1 MRNDLPSDSA
11 SNFSSRVR
19 ETLMTYLGKQGDPL
33 DRGIT
38 LRDLIDSGF
47 ATWAGGKIGNG
58 SIPLKPGQVITDSA
72 AAPDLTPPP
81 TPTNFIATAG
91 ITTFLAQHDTPTYTQ
106 GGGHLRTRLYGK
118 IRSAGDPAP
127 VFADATEIAQFT
139 GAIYAHSTNPAT
151 TWHLWAKWE
160 TKAGVLSAS
169 PAGGTNGVVVTT
181 GQDVSKLL
189 DALTGKIT
197 AGQLYSD
204 LGSRIDLIDGP
215 STLAGSVA
223 ARIASEA
230 SARTTAIDTAVGNL
244 QDQIDAFVAASG
256 GDVGALLAAI
266 NTEQGSRIQGD
277 TALAN
282 QNTLLLAISGANTAA
297 IGVESLTRASSDS
310 ALSQTVTTLVARTG
324 TNTAAIL
331 NESEVRSQ
339 ADAASAYQIA
349 GLKTS
354 VDESVAG
361 LTVERE
367 VRATSD
373 SAISTQLTAL
383 SASVGDSRG
392 AILAEQNVRAAAD
405 QVQVSATTGLSA
417 IVAATSAALTTEAF
431 ARATADTA
439 TVQTTTSLLATVGSA
454 NASIGQEQAVRIS
467 AQSALAS
474 QLTTLGSSMGAS
486 IAALKEETDARTTQ
500 DTATT
505 SQITTLQAS
514 VGTNTAAIQ
523 TEATVRASETGSLF
537 AKYGVKVD
545 LAGHVSGYGLM
556 STANN
561 SVPESEFGVRA
572 DSFFVAPP
580 SVSSSTAPSS
590 NLYSGYAWID
600 TSVVPNV
607 TKYWNG
613 SAWVTTP
620 PRLPFIVQ
628 TTATTINGV
637 SVPAGVYIDTAFIR
651 DGTIT
656 NAKIGNATIDKAKI
670 ASVDAATITAGFL
683 SANRIDAESITADKI
698 DTRGLTIKD
707 AVGNVIFGS
716 GTLLAA
722 SYITPSAGWLN
733 SNVSLG
739 GLGQN
744 TFRVYSAGNSAS
756 AYHAAVGLYKNGT
769 LVYGK
774 SRSYMMARIRRS
786 DGVVTFNQTYD
797 VFGST
802 TNADTLAADLNAT
815 GSDSVVVVYT
825 FDEPQVNRT
834 SALYTAMYRCG
845 ASKGVFGKSTFRY
858 RSAYIL
864 IGVAG
869 CGEGNGFEAYKGD
882 TDNDT
887 EAWCDVGFVLVN
899 GVPVISG
906 VASKTVIDAANVST
920 YIAGAAIGN
929 AQIGNRIQST
939 NFNGAIDEFGAVTNV
954 GSAGWAIDKTGVA
967 VFNNV
972 RVRGDVEAT
981 SLNAATG
988 TFSGTLNSVNGVFT
1002 GTLQGAT
1009 GTFTGELLAGTL
1021 DLSKLVGT
1029 TLTYTSPG
1037 TYYATVPAGS
1047 TKMRV
1052 QVIGAGGGGASSG
1065 QSYDEGSAHGP
1076 GGGGGGVSI
1085 ATYDVVAGNTY
1096 SVAVGAGGAG
1106 GAGRSANGNG
1116 TSGSPGGNSQ
1126 IVGPGVNLVAYGG
1139 GGATAPNYRGIGAAV
1154 GAGGSGVT
1162 ANGYA
1167 GQLYTTEARNVV
1179 DPKTGQL
1186 LGTENYPVGGGKGGN
1201 TGLNIAIGGAGGP
1214 GYYYVSPP
1222 GNGGVPGAGGG
1233 GSGIGFNNG
1242 GAYAGGSGANGR
1254 VVVEFYNPNGV
1265 VVRSEWVTLIAALQR
1280 QNIQTV

>member
-11 SNFSSRVR
+11 SNFSARVR

-47 ATWAGGKIGNG
+47 ATWAGGKIGGG

-118 IRSAGDPAP
+118 IRNAGDPAP

-230 SARTTAIDTAVGNL
+230 SARTTAINTAVGNL

-405 QVQVSATTGLSA
+405 QVQVSATSGLSA

-590 NLYSGYAWID
+590 NLYSGYAWVD

-613 SAWVTTP
+613 STWVTTP

-656 NAKIGNATIDKAKI
+656 NAKIGDAAIDNAKIANLDAAKITTGFLSADRIQTGTLDAKI
-670 ASVDAATITAGFL
+670 ASIDAAVIGTGTINVA
-683 SANRIDAESITADKI
+683 RIGDASI
-698 DTRGLTIKD
+698 
-707 AVGNVIFGS
+707 
-716 GTLLAA
+716 
-722 SYITPSAGWLN
+722 
-733 SNVSLG
+733 
-739 GLGQN
+739 
-744 TFRVYSAGNSAS
+744 NSA
-756 AYHAAVGLYKNGT
+756 K
-769 LVYGK
+769 
-774 SRSYMMARIRRS
+774 I
-786 DGVVTFNQTYD
+786 
-797 VFGST
+797 
-802 TNADTLAADLNAT
+802 ADTLQSNN
-815 GSDSVVVVYT
+815 
-825 FDEPQVNRT
+825 F
-834 SALYTAMYRCG
+834 
-845 ASKGVFGKSTFRY
+845 
-858 RSAYIL
+858 
-864 IGVAG
+864 VA
-869 CGEGNGFEAYKGD
+869 
-882 TDNDT
+882 
-887 EAWCDVGFVLVN
+887 
-899 GVPVISG
+899 
-906 VASKTVIDAANVST
+906 
-920 YIAGAAIGN
+920 
-929 AQIGNRIQST
+929 
-939 NFNGAIDEFGAVTNV
+939 
-954 GSAGWAIDKTGVA
+954 GSAGWQINKSGSAFFNDLTMRGVLNGGAFTGYAWPANNGTGVHLGPNGLLA
-967 VFNNV
+967 GNFNT
-972 RVRGDVEAT
+972 GKWVEI
-981 SLNAATG
+981 NANGNLSAPGFNITNG
-988 TFSGTLNSVNGVFT
+988 VATFSG
-1002 GTLQGAT
+1002 
-1009 GTFTGELLAGTL
+1009 
-1021 DLSKLVGT
+1021 
-1029 TLTYTSPG
+1029 
-1037 TYYATVPAGS
+1037 
-1047 TKMRV
+1047 
-1052 QVIGAGGGGASSG
+1052 
-1065 QSYDEGSAHGP
+1065 
-1076 GGGGGGVSI
+1076 
-1085 ATYDVVAGNTY
+1085 VVAGNVTVTSGQVTGLLIKTLMVPASYSGIRYTISNGNVGIAPSSPWSVNGNPRRLFLLWYGTFPAPETVAHKIAFSFYVTATNNRGSSAGDLDVRAYVFNSVDWGTQTASGEEIGVANNASPFSQSVGISGGTANTY
-1096 SVAVGAGGAG
+1096 STEKTVAVFVTGYQ
-1106 GAGRSANGNG
+1106 SDNTVGN
-1116 TSGSPGGNSQ
+1116 
-1126 IVGPGVNLVAYGG
+1126 YGG
-1139 GGATAPNYRGIGAAV
+1139 LFWGAR
-1154 GAGGSGVT
+1154 
-1162 ANGYA
+1162 
-1167 GQLYTTEARNVV
+1167 
-1179 DPKTGQL
+1179 
-1186 LGTENYPVGGGKGGN
+1186 
-1201 TGLNIAIGGAGGP
+1201 
-1214 GYYYVSPP
+1214 
-1222 GNGGVPGAGGG
+1222 
-1233 GSGIGFNNG
+1233 
-1242 GAYAGGSGANGR
+1242 
-1254 VVVEFYNPNGV
+1254 
-1265 VVRSEWVTLIAALQR
+1265 
-1280 QNIQTV
+1280 

>member
-11 SNFSSRVR
+11 SNFSARVR

-47 ATWAGGKIGNG
+47 ATWAGGKIGGG

-72 AAPDLTPPP
+72 AALDLTPPP

-118 IRSAGDPAP
+118 IRNAGDPAP

-230 SARTTAIDTAVGNL
+230 SARTTAINTAVGNL

-405 QVQVSATTGLSA
+405 QVQVSATSGLSA

-613 SAWVTTP
+613 STWVTTP

-656 NAKIGNATIDKAKI
+656 NAKIGDATIDKAKI

-683 SANRIDAESITADKI
+683 DVARIEAGSIDVTKI
-698 DTRGLTIKD
+698 DTRNLTIRD
-707 AVGNVIFGS
+707 NNNNIILSSGSPLSTANRLVNASMVSGVSPVIAHVNTAAGHSGALAHIYNANGAPFGYGAAQLS
-716 GTLLAA
+716 LAGPV
-722 SYITPSAGWLN
+722 T
-733 SNVSLG
+733 
-739 GLGQN
+739 
-744 TFRVYSAGNSAS
+744 TDYSAGSINYDVNRMPVTPGQRLELS
-756 AYHAAVGLYKNGT
+756 AYCMVFRGEARLEVTFRDVSGNAVWYFSVTGGVDTMTESAAFTQNLSDFTRLYGFVTVPVGSAYATFEVRVKRTTTAISTDLYVA
-769 LVYGK
+769 LP
-774 SRSYMMARIRRS
+774 YMGLATAVQTAPSPWS
-786 DGVVTFNQTYD
+786 DGPVRITSMNASTFIAD
-797 VFGST
+797 AAI
-802 TNADTLAADLNAT
+802 TNAQIANVIQSND
-815 GSDSVVVVYT
+815 Y
-825 FDEPQVNRT
+825 
-834 SALYTAMYRCG
+834 
-845 ASKGVFGKSTFRY
+845 
-858 RSAYIL
+858 
-864 IGVAG
+864 VAG
-869 CGEGNGFEAYKGD
+869 
-882 TDNDT
+882 
-887 EAWCDVGFVLVN
+887 V
-899 GVPVISG
+899 SG
-906 VASKTVIDAANVST
+906 WGINK
-920 YIAGAAIGN
+920 AGAAEFNNATFRGSIDIKSSTGASRTEITNSIIRIYDAGVLRVKIGN
-929 AQIGNRIQST
+929 
-939 NFNGAIDEFGAVTNV
+939 
-954 GSAGWAIDKTGVA
+954 
-967 VFNNV
+967 
-972 RVRGDVEAT
+972 
-981 SLNAATG
+981 
-988 TFSGTLNSVNGVFT
+988 
-1002 GTLQGAT
+1002 
-1009 GTFTGELLAGTL
+1009 L
-1021 DLSKLVGT
+1021 D
-1029 TLTYTSPG
+1029 
-1037 TYYATVPAGS
+1037 
-1047 TKMRV
+1047 
-1052 QVIGAGGGGASSG
+1052 
-1065 QSYDEGSAHGP
+1065 
-1076 GGGGGGVSI
+1076 
-1085 ATYDVVAGNTY
+1085 
-1096 SVAVGAGGAG
+1096 
-1106 GAGRSANGNG
+1106 
-1116 TSGSPGGNSQ
+1116 
-1126 IVGPGVNLVAYGG
+1126 
-1139 GGATAPNYRGIGAAV
+1139 
-1154 GAGGSGVT
+1154 
-1162 ANGYA
+1162 
-1167 GQLYTTEARNVV
+1167 
-1179 DPKTGQL
+1179 
-1186 LGTENYPVGGGKGGN
+1186 
-1201 TGLNIAIGGAGGP
+1201 
-1214 GYYYVSPP
+1214 
-1222 GNGGVPGAGGG
+1222 
-1233 GSGIGFNNG
+1233 
-1242 GAYAGGSGANGR
+1242 
-1254 VVVEFYNPNGV
+1254 
-1265 VVRSEWVTLIAALQR
+1265 
-1280 QNIQTV
+1280 